1 MSQTC
6 LQTAERVL
14 PAVFALLEA
23 AVEVLA
29 ADADRGASTSI
40 DDEEAPQLPA
50 SCACLKPPR
59 FIRWIYARPA
69 ASDCI
74 QILPFPGTSFE
85 CMSDRG

>member
-1 MSQTC
+1 VPEIKWVVSLTLEWVVSYGTCSTFDPCLPC

-40 DDEEAPQLPA
+40 DDEEAPRLPA
-50 SCACLKPPR
+50 SCACFQTR
-59 FIRWIYARPA
+59 QRQA
-69 ASDCI
+69 
-74 QILPFPGTSFE
+74 
-85 CMSDRG
+85 